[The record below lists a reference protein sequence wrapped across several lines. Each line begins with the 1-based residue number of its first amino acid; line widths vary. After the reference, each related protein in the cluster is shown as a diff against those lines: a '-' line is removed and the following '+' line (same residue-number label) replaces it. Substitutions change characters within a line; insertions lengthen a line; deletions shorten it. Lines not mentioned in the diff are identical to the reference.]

1 MIWWETIS
9 TTSTGISNVT
19 VQAPKIRSK
28 WWYLLPIFLG
38 LIGGVIAWFA
48 LKSNDRRLAKT
59 CLLLGIVLVLVEAL
73 GLVGMVLYSENLNLI
88 TEFETISE
96 TDDLDFQFKIDTP

>member
-9 TTSTGISNVT
+9 ATSTGLFNVT
-19 VQAPKIRSK
+19 EQAPQIRSK

-38 LIGGVIAWFA
+38 VIGGVVAWFA
-48 LKSNDRRLAKT
+48 LGSYDRKLAKS
-59 CLLLGIVLVLVEAL
+59 CLILGVVLDVFKIMIFV
-73 GLVGMVLYSENLNLI
+73 GLVIDSDNFNLV

-96 TDDLDFQFKIDTP
+96 TNDFDVQFKIDIP